1 MLRAKARTGKAV
13 AFAAA
18 SISPSLPS
26 ISGKAMAART
36 RKSRT
41 PLRHSSL
48 LTGSQKSGRK
58 LRVCSRGGLVMGVGS
73 GFGRRR
79 AAEEPGGAEHQH
91 QNQDREDD
99 HVGPAHGDELAA
111 QGFDEADQQPAQ
123 HRAGDVAD
131 AAENGG
137 GEGPEPRG
145 VADDE

>member
-1 MLRAKARTGKAV
+1 MLRPNARIAKAV

-48 LTGSQKSGRK
+48 LTRSQKSGRK
-58 LRVCSRGGLVMGVGS
+58 LRVCSRGGVVMGVGS

-79 AAEEPGGAEHQH
+79 AGEEPGGAEHQP
-91 QNQDREDD
+91 QNQEREGD
-99 HVGPAHGDELAA
+99 HAGPAHG
-111 QGFDEADQQPAQ
+111 
-123 HRAGDVAD
+123 
-131 AAENGG
+131 
-137 GEGPEPRG
+137 GE
-145 VADDE
+145 